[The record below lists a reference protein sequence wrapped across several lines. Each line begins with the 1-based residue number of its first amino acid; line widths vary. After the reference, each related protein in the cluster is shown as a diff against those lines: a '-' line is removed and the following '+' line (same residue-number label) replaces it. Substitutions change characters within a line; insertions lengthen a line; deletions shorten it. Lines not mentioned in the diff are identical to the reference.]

1 MAIEE
6 GVLQW
11 NGLWLNE
18 NYNIKMLADNF
29 AISKNKK
36 SEFGRKIRDFGKHKK
51 TLIPIQNGFTPN
63 YKQ

>member
-18 NYNIKMLADNF
+18 YYNIKIIMWFIDLN
-29 AISKNKK
+29 NN
-36 SEFGRKIRDFGKHKK
+36 GPK
-51 TLIPIQNGFTPN
+51 TDAYASIGELLYIPQSH
-63 YKQ
+63 